1 MLLLLSTFFGQNTV
15 LFVPCPGQINAL
27 TVILNVIEQ
36 TDIYQHFKW
45 YNLSPRGLN
54 LKKQQQANVEML
66 TAKVHNL

>member
-15 LFVPCPGQINAL
+15 LFVPCPGQTNAF

-36 TDIYQHFKW
+36 TDIYQHFK
-45 YNLSPRGLN
+45 YGTILVLE
-54 LKKQQQANVEML
+54 QANVEML